1 MYDVIIIGAG
11 VAGLSAAIYTAS
23 RSMKTLILESDKPG
37 GVLGKVSVVTHYA
50 GIVEDETGKTIVQRI
65 VKQVESTGLS
75 ICTEKVINV
84 DLQGE
89 IKKVMTEAGTYESKT
104 IILANGTTP
113 RKLNIP
119 GEERLYKKGVS
130 YDAVEDAEKFRG
142 KEIFVVGGSDGAVK
156 ESLYLSSIASKVTI
170 IHFEDQLGAIREF
183 TDRVEQNEKIILKLH
198 SRIKEIKG
206 EEYVQSIVIQDEH
219 TQALEEIQVEGAG
232 IFIYVG
238 AEPNT
243 QMYTDVAKEND
254 FIITD
259 EAMGTN
265 IPGIFAAGDIRQKM
279 VRQAATAVAEGAIA
293 AISAK
298 MYLSK

>member
-23 RSMKTLILESDKPG
+23 RGMNTLILESDKPG

-50 GIVEDETGKTIVQRI
+50 GIIDHETGKTIVQRI
-65 VKQVESTGLS
+65 VDQVESTGLS
-75 ICTEKVINV
+75 ICTEKVVKV
-84 DLQGE
+84 DLQGNT
-89 IKKVMTEAGTYESKT
+89 KKVITETGVYESKT

-119 GEERLYKKGVS
+119 GEEQLYKKGVS
-130 YDAVEDAEKFRG
+130 YNAVEDAEKFRG
-142 KEIFVVGGSDGAVK
+142 KEVFVVGGSDGAVK
-156 ESLYLSSIASKVTI
+156 ESLYLASIASKVTL

-183 TDRVEQNEKIILKLH
+183 TDRVEQNEKIMVKLH
-198 SRIKEIKG
+198 SRLKEIKG
-206 EEYVQSIVIQDEH
+206 EQHIQSIVIQDEH
-219 TQALEEIQVEGAG
+219 THAVEEVPAEGAG
-232 IFIYVG
+232 VFIYAG

-243 QMYTDVAKEND
+243 QMYTDIEKENG

-259 EAMGTN
+259 EAMATN
-265 IPGIFAAGDIRQKM
+265 IPGVFAAGDIRKKM
-279 VRQAATAVAEGAIA
+279 VRQAATAVADGAIA

-298 MYLSK
+298 MYL